1 MTESEAEEFV
11 QKVERGILEAQHN
24 MLVEKALHGQSVV
37 VTDGKGG
44 FLEIPAKELLEKES
58 KQ

>member
-1 MTESEAEEFV
+1 MTELEIEEFA

-24 MLVEKALHGQSVV
+24 MLVEKALHNQSVV

-44 FLEIPAKELLEKES
+44 VLKIPAKDLLEKEC
-58 KQ
+58 